1 MQKLLSLPPNLVSAF
16 YELENVD
23 RKEWFCTSDPVGM
36 KLGSGGGTTWLL
48 REWYKNRKAE
58 HSTEKRILLHA
69 GGQSRRLPGY
79 APSGKILTPIPV
91 FRWARGQKLGQ
102 NLLSLQLPLYE
113 KIMERAPEKLH
124 TLIASG
130 DVYIRAEKPLQQIP
144 DADVVCY
151 GLWVDPVLATH
162 HGVFVSD
169 RKHPEALD
177 FMLQKPSLEELENLS
192 KTHLFLM
199 DIGIWLL
206 SDRAVELLMKRSQKE
221 EGASDQNIPYS
232 DLKYYDLYSDF
243 GLSLGSHPC
252 ITDEDLNKL
261 SVAILPLPGGEFYHY
276 GTSRELLSST
286 VTLQNKV
293 YDQRQIM
300 HRKVKPNPAI
310 FVQNAEVHVSLSPKN
325 DSLWIENSYI
335 GASWTLGARQI
346 ITGVPKNDWML
357 AVPDGVCVDV
367 VPLGNQ
373 RWVVRPYGFDD
384 AFKGDIRD
392 EKTLF
397 MGKPFLMWLKDRGL
411 LIDDIEGRK
420 DDLQAAAIFP
430 VVADEEQLGKV
441 LRWMVS
447 EPALSE
453 GKDIWLKSHRLS
465 ADEISAQADLRL
477 LYAQRESFHKSNWE
491 VLARNHEKSVFYQL
505 DLVNVAGEF
514 HQFGLDKPEILPT
527 DAPLMQRIHNRMLR
541 AQIEKLSNEDS
552 KTDEQE
558 AFALLREGLL
568 TDLYERKSRPRLNVY
583 SDQIVWGRSPVRI
596 DMAGGWTDTP
606 PYALFAGGNVVNI
619 AIELNGQPPLQVYVK
634 PSAEHHIVLRSI
646 DMGAMEVVK
655 TFEELQDYCKVG
667 SPFSIPKAALA
678 LAGFVPA
685 FSEVVY
691 SSLEKQLEA
700 FGTGLEITLLS
711 AIPAGSG
718 LGTSS
723 ILASTVLG
731 SLSDFCGL
739 MWDKNEICRRTLA
752 LEQLLTTGGG
762 WQDQYGGVL
771 QGIKLLQTEP
781 GFTQQP
787 LVRWLPEH
795 LFTHPEYRDC
805 HLLYYTGITRTA
817 KGILA
822 EIVRSMFL
830 NSSLHLGLLEEMKT
844 HTLDMAEA
852 IQRNDFNNFGSLV
865 GKTWLQ
871 KKALDS
877 GTNPPAVEAIIN
889 PIKDYTLG
897 YKLPGAGGG
906 GYLYMVAKDPQAA
919 LRIREILTQHA
930 PNPRARFVEM
940 SLSDKGFQVSRS

>member
-23 RKEWFCTSDPVGM
+23 SEEWFCTSDPVGM

-58 HSTEKRILLHA
+58 HATEKRILLHA

-91 FRWARGQKLGQ
+91 FRWVRGQKLGQ

-169 RKHPEALD
+169 RKHPETLD

-221 EGASDQNIPYS
+221 EGASDKNIPYS

-243 GLSLGSHPC
+243 GLSLGNHPR

-325 DSLWIENSYI
+325 DNIWIENSYV
-335 GASWTLGARQI
+335 GSSWTLGARQI

-357 AVPDGVCVDV
+357 ALPDGVCIDV

-373 RWVVRPYGFDD
+373 HWVVRPYGFDD

-392 EKTLF
+392 ERTLF
-397 MGKPFLMWLKDRGL
+397 MGKPFPTWLKDRGL
-411 LIDDIEGRK
+411 VIDDIEGRK

-430 VVADEEQLGKV
+430 VVEDEKQLGKV

-447 EPALSE
+447 EPGLVE

-505 DLVNVAGEF
+505 DLTNVAGEF
-514 HQFGLDKPEILPT
+514 HKFGLDKPEILPT

-541 AQIEKLSNEDS
+541 AQIGKLSDEDF

-558 AFALLREGLL
+558 AFSLLREGLL

-606 PYALFAGGNVVNI
+606 PYSLFAGGNVVNI

-655 TFEELQDYCKVG
+655 TFEELQDYCNVG

-685 FSEVVY
+685 FSEVIY
-691 SSLEKQLEA
+691 PSLAKQLEA

-830 NSSLHLGLLEEMKT
+830 NSSLHLGLLEEMKI
-844 HTLDMAEA
+844 HALDMAEA
-852 IQRNDFNNFGSLV
+852 IQRNDFNSFGALV

-877 GTNPPAVEAIIN
+877 GTNPPAVEEIIN
-889 PIKDYTLG
+889 QIKDFTLG

-906 GYLYMVAKDPQAA
+906 GYLYMIAKDPQAA